1 VRKSL
6 ADHRLLYRLKCSE
19 LVGTEFQAFFE
30 RIMAKADKTFIAV
43 KPTGAAGDWKCDGY
57 SAATKTVYQCYA
69 PEALTVAKT
78 CDKVLVDFDG
88 ARRHWGNQ
96 MKRWA
101 FVLNAQALP
110 PQVVSL
116 LERLQSQHSEL
127 EIDHLGRDKL
137 WDLVVCHLAH
147 EVLNELLG
155 EVSST
160 SDVVEAHLQA
170 AKRGLHGGD
179 DARIHGLCVEVLAL
193 TEGDEALHACRAEAH
208 EILAILALKERDLRE
223 ARHHLREMAARLDGD
238 TRVAVRA
245 NYHRLLGLVLEKE
258 EKDQEAEAEFF
269 AVMAVQ
275 PGAGQDA
282 AGDAKLR
289 AIQCASKADLVLNW
303 CHQGEGERAAPYGD
317 EIISFIRQDPNALDG
332 QLICH
337 AVDALV
343 TLAACVGERQWAD
356 DALGQLDEYC
366 QSKKQAYEASMVL
379 QGLAGR
385 TARFFDQPEIGLK
398 CSELAVHMAQRA
410 DRDDFYWAAVFN
422 MAVSYLQQGEIEEA
436 DKRLN
441 LLLPLLESA
450 KVDNA
455 IKAGVLSLASEL
467 ASERGDVAKALDFQR
482 RMVPYAADD
491 PVNMI
496 GTLHGIGRKLQAAGR
511 VSEAFEAFAKTAQL
525 AGDQQIPGEARF
537 DILARLAEAGIMTG
551 RWDEAEKAIEELA
564 ELPRPPQF
572 VDDAVARLQKQIE
585 GMKEL
590 RGRID
595 AIKRV
600 ASSDGAITLLEANAA
615 ALKPLLA
622 WWREIEPTGVWF
634 SDKKKAGALDEA
646 DRGLRV
652 LYDYWG
658 GGGAARIMANLRRF
672 APAHFSP
679 FIEVRSLEEIRRAIR
694 MFALISDVLVLLWK
708 GPIQPQRTA
717 PFVPIRDVI
726 GGAGYIGFFGTVLR
740 SPSGIPWVA
749 ALGNGAYLP
758 EEVCRLLLTEAAGL
772 LEQGRLILL
781 PAPAVGCWQPEHGPC
796 EKLLVDL
803 TGATPVL
810 DRSADQDAS
819 PVGLIPFFEDV
830 PIPAIVDLLGE
841 RPEQTRRLR
850 LALIRKTREL
860 RGHGSLEAGKRELQ
874 DEIQDAFAEWA
885 AIHRALGRKNEW
897 HNREDEMSS
906 TALRFQDQ
914 WSPIFMLSQLGY
926 RLRVEPVGAAAGPSP
941 RQPSYLPAEG
951 TPFGSWL
958 LPPGPHIL
966 SAEARSDSGGERA
979 AQTPDAQ

>member
-6 ADHRLLYRLKCSE
+6 VDHRLLYRLKCSE
-19 LVGTEFQAFFE
+19 LAGTEFQGFFE
-30 RIMAKADKTFIAV
+30 RIMARADRTFAAV
-43 KPTGAAGDWKCDGY
+43 KPMGSAGDWKCDGY
-57 SAATKTVYQCYA
+57 SAATTTVYQCYA
-69 PEALTVAKT
+69 PDALTAAKT
-78 CDKVLVDFDG
+78 CDKVLVDFNG
-88 ARRHWGNQ
+88 AKSHWGNQ
-96 MKRWA
+96 MKRWV
-101 FVLNAQALP
+101 FVWNAQALP

-116 LERLQSQHSEL
+116 LEQLQSQQADV
-127 EIDHLGRDKL
+127 EIDQFGPDKL
-137 WDLVVCHLAH
+137 WDVVVSKLDH

-155 EVSST
+155 EVSSS
-160 SDVVEAHLQA
+160 SDVVEAHLRA
-170 AKRGLHGGD
+170 AKRGLHSED
-179 DARIHGLCVEVLAL
+179 DKRVRGLCLEVLAL
-193 TEGDEALHACRAEAH
+193 TEGDQALHACRAEAH
-208 EILAILALKERDLRE
+208 EILAILALKELDVRE
-223 ARHHLREMAARLDGD
+223 ARHQLQEMAAQLGSDARA
-238 TRVAVRA
+238 AVRA
-245 NYHRLLGLVLEKE
+245 NYHRLLGLASRQER
-258 EKDQEAEAEFF
+258 KDDEAEAEFLR
-269 AVMAVQ
+269 VMAVQ
-275 PGAGQDA
+275 PGAGHDA
-282 AGDAKLR
+282 ADDGKLR
-289 AIQCASKADLVLNW
+289 EFQCAAKADLVLHW
-303 CHQGEGERAAPYGD
+303 CRAGEDERAAPYGD
-317 EIISFIRQDPNALDG
+317 EIAAFVRQNPNALAG
-332 QLICH
+332 QLMCH

-343 TLAACVGERQWAD
+343 TLAACAGDRARAD
-356 DALGQLDEYC
+356 EALRQLDVHC
-366 QSKKQAYEASMVL
+366 QSKEQASEASSLL
-379 QGLAGR
+379 QKLAGR
-385 TARFFDQPEIGLK
+385 TAQFFDQPEIGLS
-398 CSELAVHMAQRA
+398 CSELAVQMAQRA
-410 DRDDFYWAAVFN
+410 DRDDFYWAALFN
-422 MAVSYLQQGEIEEA
+422 MAVAYLQQGEIEEA
-436 DKRLN
+436 NKRLD

-467 ASERGDVAKALDFQR
+467 ASERGDAAKALEFQR

-491 PVNMI
+491 PINMI
-496 GTLHGIGRKLQAAGR
+496 GTLHGVGRKLQSAGR

-525 AGDQQIPGEARF
+525 ARDQQIPGEARF

-551 RWDEAEKAIEELA
+551 RWDEAEEAIGKLA

-572 VDDAVARLQKQIE
+572 VDDAVARLKKQIE
-585 GMKEL
+585 GTKEL

-595 AIKRV
+595 AIKSV
-600 ASSDGAITLLEANAA
+600 APADDALTLLEANAV

-634 SDKKKAGALDEA
+634 SDKKKAGALDDA

-658 GGGAARIMANLRRF
+658 GGGAARVMANLRQF
-672 APAHFSP
+672 APDHFSP
-679 FIEVRSLEEIRRAIR
+679 FIEVRSLEEVRRAIR

-726 GGAGYIGFFGTVLR
+726 GGAGYVGFFGTVLR

-758 EEVCRLLLTEAAGL
+758 EEVCRFLFSEAVGL

-803 TGATPVL
+803 TGTTSVL
-810 DRSADQDAS
+810 NRSADQEAS
-819 PVGLIPFFEDV
+819 PVGFIPFFEDV
-830 PIPAIVDLLGE
+830 PVSAIVDLLSE

-850 LALIRKTREL
+850 LALARKTREL
-860 RGHGSLEAGKRELQ
+860 RGHGSVEAGQRELQ
-874 DEIQDAFAEWA
+874 DELQDAFAEWA
-885 AIHRALGRKNEW
+885 SIHRSFGKKHEW
-897 HNREDEMSS
+897 QNREDEMSS

-926 RLRVEPVGAAAGPSP
+926 RLRVESAGLAAGSSP
-941 RQPSYLPAEG
+941 RHAAYVPDEG

-966 SAEARSDSGGERA
+966 SAVARGDGGDEPA
-979 AQTPDAQ
+979 AENVG